1 MSSFFARGS
10 AFAIAMSSVLV
21 STSALAASRTIG
33 GTVVSAANDP
43 LPNAKVTVVGASGSV
58 MATAVT
64 DGNGRWKA
72 KIEHDGT
79 STVIVHVEVP
89 GFPEAKTPMRPDQT
103 TVRTTIEAAAETDV
117 EMEVQGEKILPES
130 EPAAPTKYV
139 LDSTLL
145 TKMPGTRGDPFAAVT
160 SMPSMGRPPALSTVY
175 VVRGANPEETGTW
188 VDGAPMP
195 HAFHFGGL
203 VAIVPA
209 SFVGSIGVVP
219 GGFGVPYGRATAGI
233 VDVTLASPRGDGI
246 HAVGNLD
253 AIDVGA
259 SLSTP
264 LIPGSQA
271 TTIMIGARR
280 SHVDAWIGSIL
291 GDRVAGD
298 LPRYLDGQILVQHA
312 FSDTR
317 RIRIGFLAADD
328 AVSVS
333 DPNAPVDKPRS
344 GSWKSDAERIH
355 LRYEGGVPG
364 EHGFLAVL
372 SAGKSSDSIL
382 GENDFWSTTRKQLYG
397 RIEGTVRTEGAENV
411 RLTLGA
417 DVLAQHLDGVRV
429 LGIPTSSFG
438 GSTLFA
444 LRGSL
449 TADRVEPGAWAQVAF
464 EPAKGISIVPGVRF
478 DRAPN
483 GQALFQPR
491 VSIRGE
497 TSKATALKGYLGL
510 YARSN
515 PFDAVDARDFDGTLI
530 PVVVEPSVVR
540 TAQAGVG
547 AEHAFTKE
555 ISLILDLY
563 SRASNGVLVPVEQ
576 PARPIYEERPGG
588 STLTGYYY
596 PLNAATGRTRAI
608 GAETLLRMRGTNYAA
623 FIGYALSRAEQR
635 EGPNTAWRRA
645 PFDQTHVLNAAVVWQ
660 LGAGWEAGLRFRLA
674 VGVLDSPYPA
684 TEIAPKSDP
693 NLDPTRPLPELPPLH
708 SLDVRLEKAWHF
720 GKEGVFAA
728 YAEVRNVYDRRA
740 REPLA
745 YNYVYGYPVVGDG
758 LPIIPNIG
766 VRGSF

>member
-1 MSSFFARGS
+1 M
-10 AFAIAMSSVLV
+10 
-21 STSALAASRTIG
+21 
-33 GTVVSAANDP
+33 SAANDP
-43 LPNAKVTVVGASGSV
+43 LPNAKVTVVGPSGSV
-58 MATAVT
+58 VATTTT
-64 DGNGRWKA
+64 DANGRWKA

-79 STVIVHVEVP
+79 STVIVHVEVS
-89 GFPEAKTPMRPDQT
+89 GFPEAKTPMRPDQV

-117 EMEVQGEKILPES
+117 EMEVQGEKILS
-130 EPAAPTKYV
+130 EPETAAPTKYT
-139 LDSTLL
+139 LDGTLL

-175 VVRGANPEETGTW
+175 TVRGAGPEETGTW

-233 VDVTLASPRGDGI
+233 VDVVLASPRADGI
-246 HAVGNLD
+246 HGVANLD
-253 AIDVGA
+253 AIDVGG

-264 LIPGSQA
+264 LIPGSKA
-271 TTIMIGARR
+271 TTIQVGARR

-298 LPRYLDGQILVQHA
+298 LPRYLDGQVLIQHE

-317 RIRIGFLAADD
+317 RIRFAFLAADD

-344 GSWKSDAERIH
+344 GSWTSDAERIH
-355 LRYEGGVPG
+355 VRYEGGG
-364 EHGFLAVL
+364 ADDGFLAVL
-372 SAGKSSDSIL
+372 AAGKSSDSIL
-382 GENDFWSTTRKQLYG
+382 GENDYWQTSRKQLYG
-397 RIEGTVRTEGAENV
+397 RLEGTVKAGGAENV
-411 RLTLGA
+411 RFTLGA
-417 DVLAQHLDGVRV
+417 DVLAQRLDGVRV

-444 LRGSL
+444 LRGTL
-449 TADRVEPGAWAQVAF
+449 RADRVEPGAWAQVAF
-464 EPAKGISIVPGVRF
+464 EPMKGISIVPGLRF
-478 DRAPN
+478 DRSPG

-491 VSIRGE
+491 LSIRGE
-497 TSKATALKGYLGL
+497 TSNATALKGYIGS

-540 TAQAGVG
+540 SAQAGVG
-547 AEHAFTKE
+547 VEHAFNQQVTMVV
-555 ISLILDLY
+555 DLY
-563 SRASNGVLVPVEQ
+563 TRAASGVLVPVEQ
-576 PARPIYEERPGG
+576 PARPIYEERPWGQLL
-588 STLTGYYY
+588 SGYYY

-608 GAETLLRMRGTNYAA
+608 GAEALLRMRGSTYAA

-708 SLDVRLEKAWHF
+708 SLDVRLEKAWHY
-720 GKEGVFAA
+720 GKDGLLAA

-766 VRGSF
+766 VRGAF